1 MSLNDTKAPH
11 IQLAIKD
18 HFEALSDTEK
28 KYAHHFSRASHL
40 GTRVV
45 LRQVSPESEDI
56 YNLILAIAEAVNQD
70 YAKLES
76 ETVSKDDVRSFL
88 EYSSQFL
95 SNLGNF
101 KSFGDA
107 KFVPRLERAKFAAI
121 AAAAKQTAAF
131 DKVADAIY
139 STDKTLLGFLDK
151 GHVTAY
157 YGGDIT
163 EDEITKINDFCA
175 SKTIYPENT
184 RVWKTGPKQFELRI
198 ASADTG
204 IAQDTQFDAS
214 YEIPDVG
221 TLKLAYGDS
230 KDEFAQI
237 STEMAQA
244 GKNAANHIQEQMIAA
259 YVDSFKTGSMAAHR
273 ESQKFWVKDLG
284 PAVETNIGFIET
296 YRDPAGVRGE
306 WEGLV
311 AVVNKERTKK
321 FGALVEG
328 AKEYVSQL
336 PWDAEFE
343 KDVFT
348 PPDFL
353 SLEVLTFAGSGIPA
367 GINIPNYDDIR
378 LTVGFKN
385 VSLGNILSSKSSNEK
400 ITFVKNEDLPLFEQ
414 LKGPAF
420 EVQVGIHELL
430 GHGTGKLLSQERDGS
445 FNYDNANPPI
455 DPNTGDKITTYYKAG
470 ETWGSVF
477 GAMAGSYEECRA
489 ECVAMYLLTNKKLLE
504 IFGHTGQ
511 EADDVIYIGYLL
523 MARAGLLALEF
534 WDPATRK
541 WGQPHMQ
548 ARYSIM
554 RSFVDCGAVELKST
568 KPDFSDLTIHLD
580 RSKIPAAQK
589 AVGEYLNKLHIYK
602 CSADFEK
609 GSALYN
615 STTNVSEEM
624 ASYREVVMDSKQ
636 PRRIFVQPNTVL
648 KEDGT
653 VELVEYDASEEGNI
667 KSFLERRV

>member
-18 HFEALSDTEK
+18 HFDALSDKEK

-40 GTRVV
+40 GTRVI

-56 YNLILAIAEAVNQD
+56 YNLILAIAESVKQD
-70 YAKLES
+70 YSKLVSES
-76 ETVSKDDVRSFL
+76 VSKDDVRSFL

-107 KFVPRLERAKFAAI
+107 KFVPRLEQAKFAAI
-121 AAAAKQTAAF
+121 AATANQTASF

-230 KDEFAQI
+230 KNEFAKI
-237 STEMAQA
+237 SEEMAAA
-244 GKNAANHIQEQMIAA
+244 GKNAANHTQEQMIAA

-321 FGALVEG
+321 FGALVNG

-400 ITFVKNEDLPLFEQ
+400 ITFLEDKDLPLFEQ

-489 ECVAMYLLTNKKLLE
+489 ECVAMYLLTNKQLLE

-615 STTNVSEEM
+615 ATTNVSEEM
-624 ASYREVVMDSKQ
+624 AAYREVVMDSKQ

-648 KEDGT
+648 KDGN
-653 VELVEYDASEEGNI
+653 VELVEYEASEEGNI
-667 KSFLERRV
+667 KSFLERQV